1 MNLEVKISPIYQS
14 RLFGNMFTLVDRN
27 FEPASKILWQHLLS
41 TQSFPLSHSPA
52 ADHDLPPTPACGY
65 DRRALA
71 VQTLL
76 TWIVLPVTYLV
87 TDPAANI
94 NWVFGFGKESQT
106 VIHPLLYLALGI
118 ILLPVVVYLPGH
130 LVLLRLFSHRRN
142 KAAKSHDC
150 VPPK

>member
-1 MNLEVKISPIYQS
+1 MDFLNVVVLEDSQS
-14 RLFGNMFTLVDRN
+14 VVC
-27 FEPASKILWQHLLS
+27 
-41 TQSFPLSHSPA
+41 
-52 ADHDLPPTPACGY
+52 LPPLNLTSGKVRVTGPLQGLGY

-106 VIHPLLYLALGI
+106 VIHPLLYLSLGMT
-118 ILLPVVVYLPGH
+118 LLPVVIYLPGH
-130 LVLLRLFSHRRN
+130 LVLQRLFSHR
-142 KAAKSHDC
+142 
-150 VPPK
+150 